1 MAKYE
6 YNGDSELVFP
16 TLGITVKKGDVFEA
30 PEGLVADGVV
40 SSNAKTTTKVSAPEV
55 AADETATTEDV
66 K

>member
-6 YNGDSELVFP
+6 YTGDSELVFP

-30 PEGLVADGVV
+30 PEGLVANGVV
-40 SSNAKTTTKVSAPEV
+40 SSNAKTTKVSAPEV
-55 AADETATTEDV
+55 VADETATTEDV

>member
-16 TLGITVKKGDVFEA
+16 TLGITVNKGDVFEA
-30 PEGLVADGVV
+30 PEGLVVDGVV
-40 SSNAKTTTKVSAPEV
+40 SSSGKATKISAPV
-55 AADETATTEDV
+55 VVADEETPTTEDV

>member
-16 TLGITVKKGDVFEA
+16 TLGITVNKGDVFEA
-30 PEGLVADGVV
+30 PEGLVVDGVTA
-40 SSNAKTTTKVSAPEV
+40 SSSKATKFSAPV
-55 AADETATTEDV
+55 VVADEETPTTEDV